1 LSQTLE
7 EGLKEI
13 INKKDDTK
21 NVEEESSDEESDNET
36 VSKKYMILTDAQT

>member
-36 VSKKYMILTDAQT
+36 FSK